1 MKRSTIIRRNG
12 ILNIRCIVTGNKPKT
27 YEIKQARWF
36 KDRNS
41 NELLYIANYKA
52 LDCLLGNRCF
62 CFFFVR
68 NINIERHGKCFTEI
82 HNS

>member
-1 MKRSTIIRRNG
+1 MVKINLLGCYVSQENSATIFWRG
-12 ILNIRCIVTGNKPKT
+12 DILNLRSIVTGNTPKT
-27 YEIKQARWF
+27 YEIKLARWF

-62 CFFFVR
+62 CVLR
-68 NINIERHGKCFTEI
+68 V
-82 HNS
+82 